1 LIWRHLV
8 RREREKRGKSA
19 TAVAIPADSG
29 VCDGGRNAGG
39 KERWCFHWLCQSEW
53 RRKGMAALLCL
64 PARKTYICEVQGIMG
79 PLLGWASFPFSVLLF
94 SFFRFFSMLLFS
106 SMVWHRLALPYHS

>member
-1 LIWRHLV
+1 V

-79 PLLGWASFPFSVLLF
+79 PLLGRASFPFSVLLF
-94 SFFRFFSMLLFS
+94 SFFSFLLHAVIFFNGMASPRIALSLLGI
-106 SMVWHRLALPYHS
+106 A

>member
-1 LIWRHLV
+1 V

-94 SFFRFFSMLLFS
+94 SFLLHAVIFFNGMASPRIALSLLGI
-106 SMVWHRLALPYHS
+106 A